1 MFKTSGSVLGV
12 LLAVLGAGVAR
23 AEPGVVEVTVTNIR
37 NARGHIDVQLCDRAH
52 FANKDGCALHARAP
66 AQVGTVTVRVPG
78 VAPGTYA
85 AEVFQDEDDS
95 GEVTQNFLG
104 IPTEGIGFS
113 RDAPI
118 RLSPPSY
125 DDAAFGVGP
134 GGGRITLRLRYF

>member
-1 MFKTSGSVLGV
+1 MLFKTSA
-12 LLAVLGAGVAR
+12 LLAGALLCAGPAL
-23 AEPGVVEVTVTNIR
+23 ADPGVVEVTVTNIR

-52 FANKDGCALHARAP
+52 FVKDEGCALHVRAP
-66 AQVGTVTVRVPG
+66 AQAGAVTVRVPG

-95 GEVTQNFLG
+95 GAVTQNFLG
-104 IPTEGIGFS
+104 IPKEGIGFS

-125 DDAAFGVGP
+125 DDAAFTVGP
-134 GGGRITLRLRYF
+134 NGGRISLRLRYF